1 MNILITLTALAM
13 ANHLVMA
20 ETKEPPKDV
29 HPKSGVKVPPKKAPV
44 IATNHESTST
54 AGPVKDPPTK
64 NVPKPNNLWIYNPS
78 SQYAE
83 QGANDVGPVIMRP
96 HISRTRIAKAHLPGI
111 DPYFNKGYFE
121 PFEKRPKPV
130 TLVTFR
136 KNGLIPHQNI
146 EERPRNLNLEVA
158 EMQSP
163 YNNIGSFWQ
172 DDIGKF

>member
-111 DPYFNKGYFE
+111 DPYFNK
-121 PFEKRPKPV
+121 
-130 TLVTFR
+130 
-136 KNGLIPHQNI
+136 
-146 EERPRNLNLEVA
+146 ERPRNLNLEVA